1 MGCGGSFM
9 GWPSVLVISQPQG
22 RPLMLS
28 AATSVPT
35 NTPSTPG
42 AALAASMLMLTMRAC
57 ACGERRNTAW
67 LCAAST
73 TSSVY
78 WPAPVR
84 KR

>member
-1 MGCGGSFM
+1 M
-9 GWPSVLVISQPQG
+9 SQPQG

-28 AATSVPT
+28 AATSAPT

-42 AALAASMLMLTMRAC
+42 VALAALVLMLLILAC
-57 ACGERRNTAW
+57 ACGERTNTAW

>member
-9 GWPSVLVISQPQG
+9 GSPLVLVMSQPQG

-28 AATSVPT
+28 AATSAPV

-42 AALAASMLMLTMRAC
+42 AALAASTLMLLILAW
-57 ACGERRNTAW
+57 ACGERTNTAW
-67 LCAAST
+67 HCAAST

-78 WPAPVR
+78 CPAPVR

>member
-9 GWPSVLVISQPQG
+9 GWPSVLVMSQPQG

-28 AATSVPT
+28 AATSAPV

-42 AALAASMLMLTMRAC
+42 AVFAASVFTLLTLAC
-57 ACGERRNTAW
+57 ACGERTNTAW
-67 LCAAST
+67 HCAAST